1 MSISD
6 DDIGAEPAVLG
17 ATDCSFFTGPQGEFF
32 TVATSIVG
40 SRTFPSWLRAMRR
53 VDLMDDPRF
62 ASAAAR
68 RLNFGALH
76 QIIQSWIMTFPDM
89 ATLDAQF
96 DEAKIAI
103 GEIRSLKELAA
114 SEWSDYWGA
123 VQHVPDRS
131 GGEYR
136 LPGRPWH
143 FSDEQLTPIGAPA
156 FQGEHN
162 LEVFAE
168 LGLGEHELKRLSEA
182 GVLVTHPR
190 ARTAKPA
197 VEPSPKPEQ
206 AA

>member
-1 MSISD
+1 
-6 DDIGAEPAVLG
+6 
-17 ATDCSFFTGPQGEFF
+17 
-32 TVATSIVG
+32 
-40 SRTFPSWLRAMRR
+40 
-53 VDLMDDPRF
+53 
-62 ASAAAR
+62 
-68 RLNFGALH
+68 
-76 QIIQSWIMTFPDM
+76 MTFPDM

-96 DEAKIAI
+96 DEAKIAM

-123 VQHVPDRS
+123 VQEVPDRN

-143 FSDEQLTPIGAPA
+143 FSDDQLTPIGTPA

-162 LEVFAE
+162 REVFGE
-168 LGLGEHELKRLSEA
+168 LGLSDEELQRLSDA

-190 ARTAKPA
+190 ARQQKPA
-197 VEPSPKPEQ
+197 TESPPKPER